1 MGATV
6 NLASK
11 YHDSLGKVFSH
22 GSFLKG
28 NTNEELQFTGVKTI
42 TVVTDVDV
50 QENDYTRGGTGRY
63 GKVEEL
69 GDTIQEFTMTQDKS
83 FTFSIDKGNAADQ
96 MNLKKAGERAKDQ
109 YNRVSAPNADKYA
122 FAKYVKYAGKTA
134 GLSAKPTKDTIVE
147 AIDDADEY
155 FNEKLVPAS
164 ERILYITPEMYKL
177 VRQSGRVTE
186 IESVAKESLTR
197 GMLPAEI
204 AGFRIVK
211 VPASFFP
218 AGVYFLCTYKRS
230 VLYPWKL
237 EDFKY
242 HSDPP
247 GISGDL
253 VEERHYFDA
262 FVMGNMCDGVYAGVL
277 SSAKQATPGATCA
290 TPGTSTLTITSTGAS
305 SIYYTLDGSD
315 PRYSKTTAPYTAAIA
330 TTGYKAGDRIVV
342 KAVAYN
348 DSGFTSDVLE
358 TVFTVAGE

>member
-22 GSFLKG
+22 GSFIKG
-28 NTNEELQFTGVKTI
+28 NTNEEINFTGVKTV

-50 QENDYTRGGTGRY
+50 QENDYVRGGTGRY
-63 GKVEEL
+63 GNVEEL
-69 GDTIQEFTMTQDKS
+69 GDTVQEFTMSQDKA

-122 FAKYVKYAGKTA
+122 FAKYVKFAGKIA
-134 GLSAKPTKDTIVE
+134 GMSAKLTKDTVVE

-164 ERILYITPEMYKL
+164 DRIIYITPEMYKL
-177 VRQSGRVTE
+177 IRQSGRVTE
-186 IESVAKESLTR
+186 IESVAKESLTK

-211 VPASFFP
+211 VPTSFFP
-218 AGVYFLCTYKRS
+218 EGVYFICTYKKS

-262 FVMGNMCDGVYAGVL
+262 FVMGNMCDGVYACVL
-277 SSAKQATPGATCA
+277 SSAKQATPTAACSAPGTDALTLTSSGAT
-290 TPGTSTLTITSTGAS
+290 

-315 PRYSKTTAPYTAAIA
+315 PRYSKTALPYTAAIA
-330 TTGYKAGDRIVV
+330 TTGYKNEDSFTV
-342 KAVAYN
+342 KAVAYK
-348 DSGFTSDVLE
+348 DGGFTSDMLE
-358 TVFTVAGE
+358 QTFTVG